1 MPYAS
6 RYTGFTTALST
17 IELFITWLRHFFI
30 GCAALWHM
38 SIIII
43 SQLHIYFWFREIPSF
58 FYNGCT
64 SPQHSVKDVL
74 IFCTGR
80 YYVDV
85 PNAKFYTL
93 IDSTFFSPD
102 YRCVRFIKIVF
113 TFFSVISAQRSIICS
128 LICPFRSLVIQ
139 TFFSLIHA
147 RAFSHTFFFL

>member
-1 MPYAS
+1 MYRYFFSSFFFLMPYAS

-93 IDSTFFSPD
+93 IDSTFFLQITDAYALSKL
-102 YRCVRFIKIVF
+102 FQH
-113 TFFSVISAQRSIICS
+113 FSQS
-128 LICPFRSLVIQ
+128 
-139 TFFSLIHA
+139 
-147 RAFSHTFFFL
+147 

>member
-1 MPYAS
+1 
-6 RYTGFTTALST
+6 
-17 IELFITWLRHFFI
+17 
-30 GCAALWHM
+30 M

-93 IDSTFFSPD
+93 IDSTFFSRLPMRTL
-102 YRCVRFIKIVF
+102 YQNRFYIFLSHKCTEIDHLF
-113 TFFSVISAQRSIICS
+113 SHLSISFIGHSNFLFSHSCTRIQPHILFLIRTFFSYQASQVRK
-128 LICPFRSLVIQ
+128 R
-139 TFFSLIHA
+139 
-147 RAFSHTFFFL
+147 